1 MNYKEL
7 FFSVDC
13 KYVVIIEDDFKQSE
27 YKKERAMY
35 DITRMSLEDRTQ
47 YLTEIEAVC
56 PELGEVLSNYLRLFD
71 ECFDKIGEWE
81 DSVPRGDI
89 SCAFTIIETIDPSLK
104 VHIEEQYRGFEGEAV
119 QKIYELGAKYG
130 IGVDHPAYF
139 NDLYDC
145 YVLSENRARS
155 LRIYTNF
162 SAETQSLFINDIEHA
177 SKGCSVVCIIDNYLE
192 GANRAKEVIEVI
204 MKKCESERRNIIGS
218 IFSSKEMFEEI
229 NDKLYFEYT
238 PKEKPEH
245 LKSSIAKSAYNYF
258 ISELKNETLSGLSN
272 AFDEALRNKG
282 IAFFLAQKAQIE
294 GASEYEIINDWIRL
308 LSTAPRKD
316 VDTIKRMIRLS
327 RVINSLDDT
336 DELPDMALQKLN
348 TLEAFDYT
356 INDYFLPVAA
366 GDVFTNSKGD
376 WFVLIGQDCDM
387 ARSIRRT
394 PKNALAEL
402 LPAKIRSQTDFDKWA
417 NDLRSALIYSFRESI
432 DNECKVLQ
440 VEYQKRQYIAN
451 EILNLC
457 SFNLD
462 GQCRISL
469 SAHLVPEQENLMPE
483 YMPDYYIKLQ
493 QFFSAVK
500 VLRNQT
506 EEAFETVIADEYS
519 PRLLSFKDF
528 DKESQTVVFDLKRI
542 CRLTHD
548 YVFYLFKLYLEY
560 RGRQPFQTI
569 NLIRQEDI
577 SLPVL
582 LNKNETGQHLSF
594 RSVPIPDKS
603 NRKDWCWIIDT
614 AELNRTLVALELPLL
629 RGDEQEIVLKNVAT
643 DIDLELRKKLRIL
656 KAKQKVYFEF
666 D

>member
-1 MNYKEL
+1 MNYREL

-13 KYVVIIEDDFKQSE
+13 KCVVIIEDDFKQSE

-35 DITRMSLEDRTQ
+35 DITRMSLEDRVQ
-47 YLTEIEAVC
+47 YLTEIKDVC

-71 ECFDKIGEWE
+71 ECFEKIGEWE
-81 DSVPRGDI
+81 ERVPRGDI
-89 SCAFTIIETIDPSLK
+89 SCTFPIIEAIDPLLK
-104 VHIEEQYRGFEGEAV
+104 ANIEELYEVFEGEAV

-145 YVLSENRARS
+145 YVLGENRARS

-162 SAETQSLFINDIEHA
+162 SAETQTLFINDIEHA

-192 GANRAKEVIEVI
+192 GANRAKEVIDVI

-229 NDKLYFEYT
+229 SDKLYFEYT
-238 PKEKPEH
+238 PKEKPDH

-258 ISELKNETLSGLSN
+258 ISELKSETLSGMSN

-308 LSTAPRKD
+308 LSTASRKNA
-316 VDTIKRMIRLS
+316 DTIKRMIRLS

-366 GDVFTNSKGD
+366 GDVFTNSKGE

-402 LPAKIRSQTDFDKWA
+402 LPAKIRLQTDFDKWA
-417 NDLRSALIYSFRESI
+417 NDLRSASIYSFRESV
-432 DNECKVLQ
+432 DTECKVLQ

-457 SFNLD
+457 SFNSD

-469 SAHLVPEQENLMPE
+469 SSPLVPEQENIMPE
-483 YMPDYYIKLQ
+483 YMAGYYIKLQ

-519 PRLLSFKDF
+519 PRLLSYKDF
-528 DKESQTVVFDLKRI
+528 DKESETVAFDLKRI

-569 NLIRQEDI
+569 NLIRQEDV

-582 LNKNETGQHLSF
+582 LNKKETGQHLSF

-603 NRKDWCWIIDT
+603 NRKDWCWVIDIS
-614 AELNRTLVALELPLL
+614 ELNRTLKALELPVL
-629 RGDEQEIVLKNVAT
+629 RGDDQEIVLKNVTT
-643 DIDLELRKKLRIL
+643 DIDLGQRRKLRIT
-656 KAKQKVYFEF
+656 KAKQKVFFEF
-666 D
+666 T